1 MTFELAPYSLALF
14 EDDEIRK
21 TKKSAFYDLFPEMT
35 VNVNNVQKF
44 SYVIDVGM
52 LIHRCRCQKNTSKS
66 MERTRRSKKKCMYV
80 MTSYSTKTR
89 LSK

>member
-44 SYVIDVGM
+44 SYVICWDV
-52 LIHRCRCQKNTSKS
+52 NTPLQV
-66 MERTRRSKKKCMYV
+66 SKKYLDGKN
-80 MTSYSTKTR
+80 SS
-89 LSK
+89 L